1 MLGTQIANP
10 VSRRSFFM
18 SRQRPFTTGKRRSSA
33 RVALLAGLSLLG
45 VVSTSLWSQQGFAQP
60 KTESLPSLTKQ
71 IEQAQTELL
80 LSEAARD
87 RSQRELTQRES
98 EQAKLVTQIEQLKA
112 QPPGP
117 VRDLRLDGLLAQAK
131 DRADD
136 LQQRAL
142 LSQQQM
148 ALVTAQQRKLLGLCD
163 RRLAGE
169 GGALEGGKRVL
180 LVRLRAQLSERLY
193 ADEPERLRT
202 VALTSAA
209 LEQKTAPSD
218 DPQGLR
224 ERADLL
230 RDSADKLL
238 RELSRLKDR
247 REALAAR
254 QRVRQRAAS
263 VDEDLFA
270 EQATARRGS
279 GGAQGTFGANK
290 LADAATAP
298 APGGPVVLPPAAEP
312 TPTVG
317 SGALRTSLDPSMLD
331 ALLRSD
337 AASDAAAQADQLQ
350 RAESELRSLAQ
361 QLQRRAAQLDQQATG
376 LAGKK

>member
-1 MLGTQIANP
+1 
-10 VSRRSFFM
+10 V
-18 SRQRPFTTGKRRSSA
+18 
-33 RVALLAGLSLLG
+33 GLSLLG
-45 VVSTSLWSQQGFAQP
+45 VASTSLWSQRSFAQP
-60 KTESLPSLTKQ
+60 KQEFLPSLAKQ
-71 IEQAQTELL
+71 LEQAHAELL
-80 LSEAARD
+80 QSEAAHD
-87 RSQRELTQRES
+87 RSQRELSRQES
-98 EQAKLVTQIEQLKA
+98 EQAKLIAQIEQLKA

-136 LQQRAL
+136 LQQRSL
-142 LSQQQM
+142 LSQQQL

-163 RRLAGE
+163 RRLVGE
-169 GGALEGGKRVL
+169 GGALEGGKRVVL
-180 LVRLRAQLSERLY
+180 LRLRAQLSERLY
-193 ADEPERLRT
+193 ADEPERLRA

-238 RELSRLKDR
+238 RELTRLKDR

-263 VDEDLFA
+263 IDEDLFA

-279 GGAQGTFGANK
+279 GSARGTLGGSK

-312 TPTVG
+312 TPTAG
-317 SGALRTSLDPSMLD
+317 NGALRTSLDPSMLD

-337 AASDAAAQADQLQ
+337 APSDAAAQADQLQ

-361 QLQRRAAQLDQQATG
+361 QLQRRAVQLDQQATG